1 LNAAGLHA
9 DMRAALQ
16 IMRVRADSCRR
27 ARVTEAGASV
37 APATAPLL
45 HRNPQRGDPADA
57 I

>member
-1 LNAAGLHA
+1 MPPGLHA

-45 HRNPQRGDPADA
+45 HGNPQRGAPADA